1 MTDQKLSQTMIV
13 QLSKMETNARE
24 ITQVYQELK
33 NNAPEN
39 EESSPEQL
47 EKAQAALKQ
56 ATDTLNSISG
66 LGVPIGYQYF
76 PYCLLFG
83 DGGEKCIQG
92 KENYS
97 WIQYLLWSVSIVFS
111 GLLMGLGA
119 PFWFD
124 VAKRL
129 AAVRTMFG
137 GTPSGEVQFGGQE
150 AKGDPKIRRTIVSEV
165 VTDALYECQDGVK
178 A

>member
-1 MTDQKLSQTMIV
+1 MVS
-13 QLSKMETNARE
+13 
-24 ITQVYQELK
+24 
-33 NNAPEN
+33 
-39 EESSPEQL
+39 
-47 EKAQAALKQ
+47 
-56 ATDTLNSISG
+56 
-66 LGVPIGYQYF
+66 IGYQYF

-83 DGGEKCIQG
+83 DGWEKCIQG